1 MDFENYSD
9 GWFCKFDSDSIFSKF
24 DNVLNTLLEL
34 VLSVLQANTDIL
46 VGVKAELGVPTLQ
59 RPAEGRLEFFVD
71 W

>member
-1 MDFENYSD
+1 M
-9 GWFCKFDSDSIFSKF
+9 
-24 DNVLNTLLEL
+24 
-34 VLSVLQANTDIL
+34 QANTDIL